1 MNNIIMIKKTKKLN
15 SIYNF
20 SNKIFKIIIN
30 NKSILFRNVIMSRE
44 KGYIKEIEKTFE
56 NVEKLLSGMM
66 KDRSVPRNIK
76 RIAQEGIN
84 ELHKENETP
93 GVISSNVIYLVDD
106 LSQDPNIPFHAR
118 TTIYRILS
126 LLENIKD

>member
-1 MNNIIMIKKTKKLN
+1 
-15 SIYNF
+15 
-20 SNKIFKIIIN
+20 
-30 NKSILFRNVIMSRE
+30 MSRE
-44 KGYIKEIEKTFE
+44 KGFDKEVKKSFE

-76 RIAQEGIN
+76 RIAQDGIN
-84 ELHKENETP
+84 ELHKDEETP
-93 GVISSNVIYLVDD
+93 GIIASNLIYLIDD

>member
-1 MNNIIMIKKTKKLN
+1 MVRGDDFT
-15 SIYNF
+15 
-20 SNKIFKIIIN
+20 
-30 NKSILFRNVIMSRE
+30 E
-44 KGYIKEIEKTFE
+44 EIEESFS
-56 NVEKLLSGMM
+56 NVEKLLNGMM

-84 ELHKENETP
+84 ELSKEDETP
-93 GVISSNVIYLVDD
+93 GVIASNVIYLVDD